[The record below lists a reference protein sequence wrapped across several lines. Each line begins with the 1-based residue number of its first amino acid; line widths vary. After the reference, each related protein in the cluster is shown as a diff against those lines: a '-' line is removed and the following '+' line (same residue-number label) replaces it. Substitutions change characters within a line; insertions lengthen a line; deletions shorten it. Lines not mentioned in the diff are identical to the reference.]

1 MEPDD
6 DDLYDWDHDDRRAA
20 YERAV
25 YDAIA
30 DDHDDDYDEPAGV
43 DPATYID
50 FARIVQHYGDTARPD
65 HDDID
70 YDDDDDLDGAEFDN
84 NGERVSPLGLIS
96 AIADAIIEF
105 GSFDDIPD
113 DYEFIF
119 EAEPD
124 FILPVISVNRFRF
137 PLYNPRKPACKRRRG
152 FFFNQQYPGQPPV

>member
-6 DDLYDWDHDDRRAA
+6 DDSIFDWDYDDHRAA

-30 DDHDDDYDEPAGV
+30 DDWDYEEPAGV
-43 DPATYID
+43 DPATYIE
-50 FARIVQHYGDTARPD
+50 FAKIVQNFDDTARPE
-65 HDDID
+65 HDDIN
-70 YDDDDDLDGAEFDN
+70 YDDDDLDDAEFDN
-84 NGERVSPLGLIS
+84 NGNRVSPLGLIS

-113 DYEFIF
+113 DYGFIF

-124 FILPVISVNRFRF
+124 FILPVIPVNRFRF
-137 PLYNPRKPACKRRRG
+137 PLYNPRKAPCKGRG
-152 FFFNQQYPGQPPV
+152 KAYESPRYPGQPPV